1 MNATWYS
8 ALNRDGDGEP
18 LSLQVDRFIAARS
31 IALVLRG
38 VPGIYLPSLFGA
50 KNDTAAVLAGDE
62 ARAINRKTIDE
73 EALFGLLGDRES
85 WVHQVAVRFR
95 RLIQRRIEAPAF
107 HPNADQEI
115 LSPNH
120 AVFAVLRRTRDGRQR
135 VLALTNVTARC
146 HQVRF
151 GTGDLGGRNGAW
163 RDLVSGLRIPASP
176 DGGLDVTLRA
186 YGVLWLT
193 PV

>member
-1 MNATWYS
+1 MNITWYS
-8 ALNRDGDGEP
+8 ALNREDDGEP
-18 LSLQVDRFIAARS
+18 MSLKVDRFIAARS

-50 KNDTAAVLAGDE
+50 RNDTAAVLDGDE
-62 ARAINRKTIDE
+62 ARAINRKTLDE

-95 RLIQRRIEAPAF
+95 RLIQRRIEALAF

-115 LSPNH
+115 LSANH

-135 VLALTNVTARC
+135 VLALTNVTAQGR
-146 HQVRF
+146 QVRL
-151 GTGDLGGRNGAW
+151 TGEDLGGRNGAW
-163 RDLVSGLRIPASP
+163 RDLISGQRVPASP
-176 DGGLDVTLRA
+176 DGSLDVALRP

>member
-1 MNATWYS
+1 MNITWYS
-8 ALNRDGDGEP
+8 ALNDDGSGEP
-18 LSLQVDRFIAARS
+18 SSLQVDRFVAARS

-50 KNDTAAVLAGDE
+50 KNDTAAILAGDE

-95 RLIQRRIEAPAF
+95 RLIQGRIGARAF

-115 LSPNH
+115 LSAGH
-120 AVFAVLRRTRDGRQR
+120 AVFAVLRTTRDGRQR
-135 VLALTNVTARC
+135 VLALTNVTA
-146 HQVRF
+146 HVHEVRI
-151 GTGDLGGRNGAW
+151 TADDLGGRHQVW
-163 RDLVSGLRIPASP
+163 RDLLTGQTFSRAQ
-176 DGGLDVTLRA
+176 DGGLTLTLRP
-186 YGVLWLT
+186 YGILWLT
-193 PV
+193 PS